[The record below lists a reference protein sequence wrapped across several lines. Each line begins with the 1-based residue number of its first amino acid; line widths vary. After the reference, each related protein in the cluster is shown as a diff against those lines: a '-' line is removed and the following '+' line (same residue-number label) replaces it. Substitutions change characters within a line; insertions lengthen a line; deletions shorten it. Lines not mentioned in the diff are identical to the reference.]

1 MSNAH
6 ITIFGDSKYDQRWR
20 KFGRNA
26 LLCEGVARKL
36 LMASALVAATNVPC
50 WSQSVAD
57 PVKQYSKESMQQ
69 ALQTREQYD
78 VHGLSFETGQSTLQP
93 GAKPLLDDIATA
105 LKNFPD
111 WSLRIVGHTDASG
124 SAESNERLS
133 LERANTI
140 RAALVERGIDAGK
153 LLAAGAGQ
161 SRPIASNETDEGKA
175 LNRRVELMRFTDSA
189 EAKKLLKAMSDYL
202 AAQKAISFAYD
213 ANLQVVTNSDQ
224 KLGLA
229 SSGTVTLSRPDK
241 VHTTRS
247 GGFVDVESL
256 FDGKTLT
263 LLGKNV
269 NKYTQVEIPGT
280 VDHLVDELKDKYGL
294 PLPAAD
300 LLLTNAYDELIQ
312 GVYDSKDLGS
322 GVINGAECDSLAFRK
337 DDVDFQIWVAQG
349 AQPHPCRFVITS
361 RLVKGGPEYSVQ
373 IRDWKSGDGVT
384 LGDFSFKNPTD
395 AEKIDVNDLKGNLG
409 ELPENFVGG
418 GGK

>member
-26 LLCEGVARKL
+26 LLCVARKL